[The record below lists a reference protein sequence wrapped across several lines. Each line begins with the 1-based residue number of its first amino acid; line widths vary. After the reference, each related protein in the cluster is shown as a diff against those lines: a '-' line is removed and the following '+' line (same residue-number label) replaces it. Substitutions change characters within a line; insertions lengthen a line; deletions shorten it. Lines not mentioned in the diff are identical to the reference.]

1 MTSLLGDDLILAK
14 KELLTHTD
22 DKITELGKTLNCDLN
37 SHIEQAQSDKKD
49 LQNEML
55 DMKVKTEKTLK
66 ELLKIQLTSLEAK
79 LYQFKEDEK
88 NDFTNLQT
96 EMKSLTQNSSDL
108 SQSHNES
115 ISRRIDTLDNK
126 LTSIDNK
133 INEDVEDLA
142 KNFKETQID
151 NQIVMESMKDSIK
164 KCNQISDKGKL
175 MAILCKGDTNLLKNL
190 DSKLNH

>member
-22 DKITELGKTLNCDLN
+22 DKISELSKTLNCDLN
-37 SHIEQAQSDKKD
+37 SHIEQAQSDKKS

-79 LYQFKEDEK
+79 LDQFKEDEK
-88 NDFTNLQT
+88 NDFTHLQT
-96 EMKSLTQNSSDL
+96 EMKSITQISSDL
-108 SQSHNES
+108 SQSHNETM
-115 ISRRIDTLDNK
+115 SRRIDTLDNK

-151 NQIVMESMKDSIK
+151 NQIVMESMKDNIK

-175 MAILCKGDTNLLKNL
+175 KVILYKDSNLLNIQNL
-190 DSKLNH
+190 DSIH